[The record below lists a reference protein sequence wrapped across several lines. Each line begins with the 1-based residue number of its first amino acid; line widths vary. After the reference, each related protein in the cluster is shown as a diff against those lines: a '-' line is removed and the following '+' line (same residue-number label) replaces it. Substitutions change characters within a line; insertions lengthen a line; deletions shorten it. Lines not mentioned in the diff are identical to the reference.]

1 MNIIFVSIPIGI
13 ILIGLAI
20 AAFFWAVRSG
30 QYDDLEGPAYSIL
43 MDEDREERQRRRAAE
58 RRQQA
63 GDERAEDGNE
73 QDNEPDDGR

>member
-30 QYDDLEGPAYSIL
+30 QYDDLDSPAWSVL
-43 MDEDREERQRRRAAE
+43 MDEDREERRHRRASRGTSTTEADSE
-58 RRQQA
+58 GRDGQEDDA
-63 GDERAEDGNE
+63 GH
-73 QDNEPDDGR
+73 GR